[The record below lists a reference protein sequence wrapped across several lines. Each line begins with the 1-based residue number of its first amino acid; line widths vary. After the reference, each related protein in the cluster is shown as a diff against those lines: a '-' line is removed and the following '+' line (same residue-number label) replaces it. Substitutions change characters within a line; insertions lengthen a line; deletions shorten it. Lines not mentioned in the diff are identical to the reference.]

1 VCSITLFQIK
11 EVEQMVVE
19 FSIIPLDKGISL
31 SPYVAHA
38 VEVLVASGLNYH
50 VHAMGTVV
58 EGEWDVVFG
67 IIKRCH
73 ERMRTESAR
82 VITNISVDDRQG
94 ATNRLE
100 GKRKSVEE
108 ILGHTVR

>member
-1 VCSITLFQIK
+1 
-11 EVEQMVVE
+11 MVVE
-19 FSIIPLDKGISL
+19 FSIVPLDKGISL

-38 VEVLVASGLNYH
+38 VEVIEASGLNYH

-58 EGEWDVVFG
+58 EGEWDEVFG
-67 IIKRCH
+67 VIQRCH
-73 ERMRTESAR
+73 ERMCTESAR
-82 VITNISVDDRQG
+82 VITTISVDDRQG

-108 ILGHTVR
+108 ILGHSI